1 MNWMVAVVVVGRCVG
16 GFGRGGRWGRR
27 EITLR
32 GAEGCGGGRGSRQNS
47 DNAFMLEW
55 REQGPCEA
63 GHAWEGVGSWKM
75 KWLRVG

>member
-55 REQGPCEA
+55 GGKDHARLATHGREL
-63 GHAWEGVGSWKM
+63 GVGK
-75 KWLRVG
+75 